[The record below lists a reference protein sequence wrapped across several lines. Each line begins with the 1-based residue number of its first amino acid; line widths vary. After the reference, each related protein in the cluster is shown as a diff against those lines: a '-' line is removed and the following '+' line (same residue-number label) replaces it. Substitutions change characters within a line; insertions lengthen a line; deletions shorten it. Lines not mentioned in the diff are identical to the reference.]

1 MPIHLYHF
9 VITNFPPEH
18 QNILLRNLDETD
30 NEPSTADPVPTV
42 VCNTEVTIPGTE
54 MISKN
59 FPERYPNN
67 DECVHKIL
75 FAEGERIRLVFL
87 AFDVEPH
94 TQCQ

>member
-1 MPIHLYHF
+1 MYTLN
-9 VITNFPPEH
+9 TNV
-18 QNILLRNLDETD
+18 QSKYQKLLLRFLDETD
-30 NEPSTADPVPTV
+30 NDSSTADPVPTV
-42 VCNTEVTIPGTE
+42 GCNTEVTIPGTE
-54 MISKN
+54 MVSKN